1 MSYLRNTEDD
11 RPLSARDGR
20 SIKDHV
26 EVLHFV
32 ILKHVEAV
40 EKLEQKIKN
49 IEESLEDKS
58 DTTSTSTICEN
69 IEEEKEEKEEKE
81 TPSKTRLWKWKGL
94 LGAGALLTS
103 IGIYVGFSRYS
114 HTKR

>member
-1 MSYLRNTEDD
+1 MSYFRNTDDD

-32 ILKHVEAV
+32 VLKQTEAV

-58 DTTSTSTICEN
+58 DTSTCDEN
-69 IEEEKEEKEEKE
+69 ENVENVENKIPE
-81 TPSKTRLWKWKGL
+81 TTPNSRLWKGL
-94 LGAGALLTS
+94 WSAGALLTS
-103 IGIYVGFSRYS
+103 IGIYLGFSRY
-114 HTKR
+114 KRE

>member
-1 MSYLRNTEDD
+1 MSYLRNTDDD

-32 ILKHVEAV
+32 VLKQVETV
-40 EKLEQKIKN
+40 EKLQQKIKD

-58 DTTSTSTICEN
+58 DTTDTTSTCEEN
-69 IEEEKEEKEEKE
+69 IETKEKEA
-81 TPSKTRLWKWKGL
+81 PNNRLWKWKWKGL
-94 LGAGALLTS
+94 VSAGALLTS

-114 HTKR
+114 KRE